1 MPPIRPPIRPSR
13 SRPPGRGGTTV
24 GAAVGWF
31 GGTALSQTP
40 GGWREIAG
48 RYHAASPLVKA
59 VGGSHAPWMQPAET
73 PPSAR
78 FAGKADPL
86 DWSRIAA
93 AGSLATVEHLVEA
106 ASTMH
111 RARELAAVAGREELP
126 AIVLADRQME
136 GHGRRGA
143 GWWQAAGSLAMT
155 LVVDPAWLGWSEGR
169 GSPAAAGW
177 SLACGVALAE
187 SIREHEPS
195 LAVGVRWPNDVEV
208 GGRKLAGILA
218 ETSASSQLA
227 TSRSATSRSATSR
240 VLFGIGV
247 NTAGHGRDAPPE
259 LRDRLVTIPD
269 LTGRLL
275 PRQRLLETFLP
286 RLWQLLAQLG
296 DEPELLTARYRPL
309 CTLTGTTVTLYQG
322 SDRVRGTCL
331 GIDSNGAI
339 LIRTGDVVVRQHAG
353 SLTPPGREWQRGVTQ
368 AGDQAAS

>member
-1 MPPIRPPIRPSR
+1 
-13 SRPPGRGGTTV
+13 
-24 GAAVGWF
+24 
-31 GGTALSQTP
+31 
-40 GGWREIAG
+40 
-48 RYHAASPLVKA
+48 
-59 VGGSHAPWMQPAET
+59 MQPAET
-73 PPSAR
+73 PPPAR

-93 AGSLATVEHLVEA
+93 AGSLATVKHLVEA

-111 RARELAAVAGREELP
+111 RARELAAVADQQLP
-126 AIVLADRQME
+126 AIVLADRQTE
-136 GHGRRGA
+136 GKGRRGA

-155 LVVDPAWLGWSEGR
+155 LVVDPAWLGWSEGH

-208 GGRKLAGILA
+208 AGRKLAGILA
-218 ETSASSQLA
+218 ETSASS
-227 TSRSATSRSATSR
+227 RSASSR

-247 NTAGHGRDAPPE
+247 NTAGHGCDAPPE

-286 RLWQLLAQLG
+286 KLWQLLARLG
-296 DEPELLTARYRPL
+296 AEPELLTARYRPL

-322 SDRVRGTCL
+322 SGTMRGTCL
-331 GIDSNGAI
+331 GIDTDGAI
-339 LIRTGDVVVRQHAG
+339 LIRTGTGVVRQHAG
-353 SLTPPGREWQRGVTQ
+353 SLTPPGREWQRGATE